1 MSEHDVN
8 DTASDAQLGTGEKGS
23 LSQAAAGPPI
33 DWDDAGS
40 VAADARSNDPD
51 YADGEGTDDDPL
63 KSIYGPPAGQERVG
77 D

>member
-8 DTASDAQLGTGEKGS
+8 DPATDAQLGAGEKGS

-40 VAADARSNDPD
+40 VAADIRSDDPD
-51 YADGEGTDDDPL
+51 FEGDEGTPDDPL
-63 KSIYGPPAGQERVG
+63 KSIYGPPAGEDRVG